1 MTYVDG
7 FVIPVKK
14 RQVAAYKKMAVWG
27 KRMWMKHGAIGYYEC
42 VGEDLK
48 GMPNCGT
55 FPRLTKLKKD
65 ETVFFS
71 FIIFKSKAH
80 RNAVNKRVIAE
91 MQTMPMPANM
101 PFDVRR
107 MAYGGFKTLVQG

>member
-14 RQVAAYKKMAVWG
+14 TKVKAYKKMAQWG
-27 KRMWMKHGAIGYYEC
+27 KRVWMKHGALGYYEC
-42 VGEDLK
+42 VGDYLK
-48 GMPNCGT
+48 GMPGCGT
-55 FPRLTKLKKD
+55 FTQLAKTKPG

-80 RNAVNKRVIAE
+80 RNAVNKRVMAE
-91 MQTMPMPANM
+91 MSKGPAPKDM
-101 PFDVRR
+101 PFAVGR
-107 MAYGGFKTLVQG
+107 MAYGGFKTIVQA

>member
-14 RQVAAYKKMAVWG
+14 SKVKAYKKMAQWG
-27 KRMWMKHGAIGYYEC
+27 KRVWMKHGALGYYEC
-42 VGEDLK
+42 VGDDLK
-48 GMPNCGT
+48 GMPGCGT
-55 FPRLTKLKKD
+55 FPQLAKTKPG

-80 RNAVNKRVIAE
+80 RNAVNKRVMAE
-91 MQTMPMPANM
+91 ISKGPLPTDM
-101 PFDVRR
+101 PFAVAR
-107 MAYGGFKTLVQG
+107 MAYGGFKTIVQG

>member
-14 RQVAAYKKMAVWG
+14 TKLKAYKRMAQWG
-27 KRMWMKHGAIGYYEC
+27 KRIWMKHGALGYYEC
-42 VGEDLK
+42 VGDDLK
-48 GMPNCGT
+48 GMSGCVT
-55 FPRLTKLKKD
+55 FTQLAKTKPG

-80 RNAVNKRVIAE
+80 RTAVNKRVMAE
-91 MQTMPMPANM
+91 MSKGPLPADT
-101 PFDVRR
+101 PFAVKR
-107 MAYGGFKTLVQG
+107 MAYGGFKTIVQG